1 MRIWDG
7 VVEVF
12 SPLCPPRGSSIAKRA
27 EVMQSQNKTR
37 HQLITHATC
46 NLRITHSIKAPAGVV
61 TASLFLRS

>member
-12 SPLCPPRGSSIAKRA
+12 LPFCRPRGSSIAKRA
-27 EVMQSQNKTR
+27 EVMQSQDKTR

-46 NLRITHSIKAPAGVV
+46 NVRITYSTKAPAWVV